1 MDEEAAINAEI
12 AKLSEGK
19 DREEEDKGPDLDAI
33 RAALESMVDISG
45 VRPDEELLRL
55 FVAKIVVEA
64 TDNFI
69 WYLNF
74 SGRDISDALDVVA
87 GKKNKSSVTLSAKGA
102 GKNSIRLSDLKKI
115 TDDTGRE
122 EESDDDKKLKKQLAA
137 SDKAFKIHFTKTL
150 DADMAKEYCTLAGRR
165 FFRTKYKELK
175 LDIYIF

>member
-1 MDEEAAINAEI
+1 MD
-12 AKLSEGK
+12 
-19 DREEEDKGPDLDAI
+19 
-33 RAALESMVDISG
+33 
-45 VRPDEELLRL
+45 
-55 FVAKIVVEA
+55 
-64 TDNFI
+64 
-69 WYLNF
+69 
-74 SGRDISDALDVVA
+74 
-87 GKKNKSSVTLSAKGA
+87 KSSVTLSAKGA
-102 GKNSIRLSDLKKI
+102 GKNAIRLSDLQKI

>member
-1 MDEEAAINAEI
+1 M
-12 AKLSEGK
+12 
-19 DREEEDKGPDLDAI
+19 
-33 RAALESMVDISG
+33 
-45 VRPDEELLRL
+45 
-55 FVAKIVVEA
+55 AKIVVEA
-64 TDNFI
+64 TDHFI

-74 SGRDISDALDVVA
+74 SGRDITDALDVVA

-102 GKNSIRLSDLKKI
+102 GKNAICLSDLKKI
-115 TDDTGRE
+115 TDNSGS
-122 EESDDDKKLKKQLAA
+122 EESDDDKKLKKQLAV